1 MSRKP
6 PEELESDALE
16 ALDGALLAP
25 GLLHELRQPLTGA
38 DAAATLLERAMGGE
52 LGRHEDWRL
61 LRRQLARIAEI
72 LSGYEE
78 LFRASEAEPT
88 AFAVEP
94 VVDRAIDLLAHRVR
108 PLARRFAYARRAPQ
122 TNGFG
127 APGALVHAATNLL
140 ANAFDA
146 VDAAPGEP
154 RVEVRVLLAADR
166 GVEVRV
172 SDEGVGIPA
181 ELRQRIFEP
190 RFTTKA
196 PGKGTG
202 LGLHI
207 ARRLMARH
215 GGGVFLVGDGDPSR
229 LPWAVTEFCIAVP
242 PPPAAGVAP

>member
-25 GLLHELRQPLTGA
+25 GLLHELRQPLMGA
-38 DAAATLLERAMGGE
+38 DAAATLLERAIGPE
-52 LGRHEDWRL
+52 LGRHDDWRL

-72 LSGYEE
+72 LSGYED
-78 LFRASEAEPT
+78 LFRAAEAEPT
-88 AFAVEP
+88 PFAVEP

-108 PLARRFAYARRAPQ
+108 PLARRFAYARLAPE

-140 ANAFDA
+140 SNALDA
-146 VDAAPGEP
+146 VDAAPGQA
-154 RVEVRVLLAADR
+154 RVEVRVLLAPDR

-207 ARRLMARH
+207 ARRLMARF
-215 GGGVFLVGDGDPSR
+215 GGEVFLVGDGDPSR
-229 LPWAVTEFCIAVP
+229 LSWAVTEFCIAVP
-242 PPPAAGVAP
+242 PPPAAEVAP